1 MLTLSQKLVKNIL
14 RFSAVEVQTKTSS
27 TNRKDNTMQGHATT
41 EDLKD
46 RDYVLVLDKSG
57 SMGSYNDTPSGQTR
71 WEEAKESTLAIAN
84 HCQKLDPD
92 GITVVPFAGDFKVYE
107 STTPEKVKDVFA
119 ENEPMGNTYLA
130 APLKATFES
139 YLKRKAEGKAKTH
152 GEITLV
158 VTDGCPQ
165 DAAEVAREIT
175 AFTKKLERDEEY
187 GICFLQIG
195 KDKTATSFLQ
205 SLDNDLE
212 KHGARFDIVTTKT
225 IEEVE
230 KNGLTATLL
239 SALND

>member
-1 MLTLSQKLVKNIL
+1 M
-14 RFSAVEVQTKTSS
+14 E
-27 TNRKDNTMQGHATT
+27 GHATT
-41 EDLKD
+41 EELKD
-46 RDYVLVLDKSG
+46 RDYVLILDKSG
-57 SMGSYNDTPSGQTR
+57 SMGAENDTPSGQTR
-71 WEEAKESTLAIAN
+71 WEEAKESTLAIAQ

-92 GITVVPFAGDFKVYE
+92 GITVVPFAGSFKVYE
-107 STTPEKVKDVFA
+107 STTPDKVKEVFN

-139 YLKRKAEGKAKTH
+139 YLKRKSAGQVKSH

-165 DAAEVAREIT
+165 DADQVAKEIT
-175 AFTKKLERDEEY
+175 AFTKKLDRDAEY

-195 KDKTATSFLQ
+195 RDAHATKFLT

-212 KHGARFDIVTTKT
+212 SHGAKFDIVTTKT

>member
-1 MLTLSQKLVKNIL
+1 
-14 RFSAVEVQTKTSS
+14 
-27 TNRKDNTMQGHATT
+27 MQGHATT

-46 RDYVLVLDKSG
+46 RDYVLILDKSG
-57 SMGSYNDTPSGQTR
+57 SMGSYNDTPSGVTR

-107 STTPEKVKDVFA
+107 STTPEKVKEVFS

-130 APLKATFES
+130 APLKATFDS
-139 YLKRKAEGKAKTH
+139 YLKRKAAGQAKTH
-152 GEITLV
+152 GELILV

-165 DAAEVAREIT
+165 DADQVAREIT
-175 AFTKKLERDEEY
+175 NFTKKLDRDEEY

-195 KDKTATSFLQ
+195 RDAQATSFLKK
-205 SLDNDLE
+205 LDNDLE
-212 KHGARFDIVTTKT
+212 SHGAKFDIVNTKT

-230 KNGLTATLL
+230 KIGLTATLL
-239 SALND
+239 AALND